1 MTDPSTPS
9 GAGASGKNGDH
20 GGGGSSSPRLPSPL
34 HQALAVIER
43 LERKVKRLE
52 RGERRAREPIAII
65 GMGCRFPGGADS
77 PESFWEL
84 LREGRDAITE
94 VPRSRWNV
102 DEFYAPSPGTPGKTY
117 ARHGGFIDDVEQFD
131 PQFFAISPREAAAMD
146 PQQRLVLEVSWEAL
160 ERAGLTPRALPQTR
174 TGVFVG
180 VGPGEY
186 SGATL
191 RVGGRAL
198 ESLDSHHATGTAP
211 SAIAGRVAYF
221 LKLQGPCMA
230 IDTACSS
237 ALVAV
242 HNAVRSLRAGA
253 CDVALAGGVNVLL
266 SPEQFIAGSQA
277 RMLSASGRCR
287 TFDAR
292 ADGYVRGEGCGVVV
306 LRRLS
311 DARAQGDTILA
322 VIRGSAINHDGPS
335 SGFTVPNGRSQE
347 SLLRLALADARIAPE
362 RVSYVE
368 AHGTGTA
375 LGDPIEV
382 SALAAVYGKPRS
394 VERPLLIGSVKTNIG
409 HLEPA
414 AGIAG
419 LIKTVLALQH
429 GELPGHLHLNEPN
442 PHIAWDELA
451 VEVSR
456 TRQPWPEDEGA
467 RVAGVSAFGLSG
479 TNAHVLLEQPPVEP
493 APASARPESSHYL
506 LTLSGQ
512 REEVLNL
519 LAGRYASFLRK
530 HPEVEL
536 ADVCHTANTGRVHH
550 AHRLA
555 LVSSSRANLASD
567 LESIAAGERPPSCVH
582 GVRPLGGGPPKIAFL
597 FTGQGSQYA
606 GMGRTL
612 YASEPV
618 FREAIDQCD
627 KLLTGY
633 LDVPLRELLLVGQ
646 GARFSEPQRL
656 HQTLYT
662 QPALFALEY
671 GLYRLWRSWGI
682 RPDAVLGHSVG
693 EFVAA
698 CVAGVFSLEDGLR
711 LVAARGRL
719 MHALRSRGA
728 MAVVYAA
735 PARVRIAI
743 TPWAGRVSVAALN
756 GPVTTVISGDARAIV
771 EVCERLASIKIHTKR
786 LSVSQA
792 FHSPLMDPILDDFEA
807 EVRKLRLARPTLPL
821 IGNVTGRRVDLEV
834 TRPSYWRQHAREP
847 VRFAECM
854 GALEQ
859 LGCTTF
865 VELGPHPV
873 LLAMGTE
880 CVPLLDGTWLPTL
893 RRGRQDAEI
902 ALQSLARLHVQ
913 GVEVDFRGLDRP
925 FARRRVTLP
934 SYPFQRQRC
943 WSVQAEPRAHAA
955 RGPLRL
961 PGVEIHPLLG
971 QRVPNPGRDVHYI
984 SQLSHRTQPYLEG
997 HRLFDAQVVP
1007 PAYYISTL
1015 LAAARDVF
1023 GVEAVALEDVLLPRP
1038 LVLSEP
1044 THVHVQLG
1052 PGEHGRMGF
1061 QLTSARSA
1069 DAREAIWHK
1078 HALGKMRRVESTSE
1092 PWRPVALGELQARC
1106 REEPS
1111 LDKLYERFAESGIEF
1126 GDHFRSLLR
1135 LWRNEDEAVALLD
1148 APTLVEGRDDCLHPT
1163 VIDACLQVLAA
1174 VLSRRGH
1181 TSAFVPFS
1189 VERVSLL
1196 RHPTNSL
1203 WCHGQLRPAE
1213 GRASASWTGDLWLF
1227 DDEGQPIAELRGL
1240 RIREAARE
1248 DLDDA
1253 RALADGDWQY
1263 RLAWRK
1269 LPAPTR
1275 PPHAPRP
1282 GAWLVLLDRDP
1293 VGEAIASA
1301 LEERGHTCIRVSPG
1315 FGFMRNGPREY
1326 TLDPA
1331 RRGDFTRLLQTIAS
1345 SGETL
1350 GGVLYLWALEECR
1363 VDDSLHFERA
1373 QRRVCGGPL
1382 NLLQALALGH
1392 DATRPRRLL
1401 LVTRGAQAP
1410 HPPRTPLAIIQSPLW
1425 GLGRVIAEEH
1435 PDLHSALIDLDPDA
1449 PPADAAETLLDE
1461 LTVEDGE
1468 DQISYRDGA
1477 RYGARLVRY
1486 TPSKTASPRGLAVP
1500 DSEAFRLEIR
1510 QQGALDNLVLK
1521 PARRQPPG
1529 PGEVEVAVRA
1539 AALNF
1544 RDVLSA
1550 LGMGR
1555 DVGGP
1560 LGGECAGTV
1569 VAVGEGVSHVSLGD
1583 SVMALAPSSFGPYVT
1598 ADARHV
1604 VRKPDTLS
1612 IEEAATLPVAYLTAW
1627 YGLHHLGRILPGD
1640 RVLIHAAAGGVGMA
1654 AVQLAQRIGAEV
1666 HATASP
1672 GKWGVLRKLGVA
1684 HIYNSRTLD
1693 FVEGVTRETGGRG
1706 VNIVLNSLTGDFIP
1720 AGMSLLAPGGR
1731 FVELGKSGIW
1741 SSQHAAARFPGI
1753 AYRAFDLM
1761 SVDPDLLHQALRQI
1775 AEVIEQGELA
1785 ALPRRTYPVTE
1796 AVSAFRYM
1804 AQARHVGKVVLSI
1817 ETGTNERADVRP
1829 PPIDPGGAYLVTGG
1843 FGALGRQ
1850 VARWLVDNGARH
1862 LVLVGR
1868 SEPSP
1873 DAQVDLESLTASGAS
1888 VTAARVD
1895 VTNRAQL
1902 AALLDELSR
1911 DAPPLRGVIH
1921 AAGVVD
1927 DGVLQQQGWERFRKV
1942 LAPKVDGAWYLH
1954 ELTQQTPLDFFV
1966 LFSSMAS
1973 LMGPAGQGNYAAA
1986 NAFLDALA
1994 HHRRAVG
2001 LPAISIN
2008 WGPWAGPGMAGRITA
2023 NARRRFAE
2031 RGFGVID
2038 PERGLAVF
2046 GRALSLDRAQIGVLP
2061 VDWNALRV
2069 QRQQRHVPRML
2080 EALLPQPPRASSGAS
2095 RAPDLLR
2102 RLRDLDPTARRELL
2116 RIALQAHA
2124 ARILGLGAPGEIAGD
2139 RSLKEIGLDSLMAV
2153 ELRNAICET
2162 IGRPLP
2168 ATFVFDHPT
2177 IDGMIEHLL
2186 RRVIALESPDLEG
2199 DGPLPEDLAAIA
2211 TLSPGRV
2218 RVHADPELP
2227 RDYAGVLDRAA
2238 RIQTYLV
2245 TLSPGHVLE
2254 IITAGAESSPPLVL
2268 LPPISATASI
2278 WQFQIDHFAS
2288 DYHVIIPHYPGYGRS
2303 TMTPG
2308 STAPEALAAQL
2319 ALALDG
2325 LGVTAPLN
2333 VVGWSYGGMIAQR
2346 FAHQSPDRVRSLS
2359 LVNTTAYFSG
2369 RDNTRQASDILRKLK
2384 DERTRNVSGSP
2395 GSQSATRIWALLKH
2409 AQGPT
2414 DAAVNI
2420 HYGDH
2425 AVRFD
2430 SRPQLHRIRIP
2441 TLIVQG
2447 VNDHFTPPSHGRL
2460 LCRKIPGARYYE
2472 FLSVGHYVPLHRSQ
2486 IFNRCLE
2493 RFLTTP
2499 DRRTSEPHPAAILR
2513 PLTTN

>member
-1 MTDPSTPS
+1 MTDSS
-9 GAGASGKNGDH
+9 KASGVRESARRP
-20 GGGGSSSPRLPSPL
+20 SSRLPSPL

-43 LERKVKRLE
+43 LERKIKRLE
-52 RGERRAREPIAII
+52 RGERRGREPIAII
-65 GMGCRFPGGADS
+65 GMSCRFPGGADS
-77 PESFWEL
+77 PEAFWEL

-94 VPRSRWNV
+94 VPRSRFSV
-102 DEFYAPSPGTPGKTY
+102 DELYAAAPGTPGKTY
-117 ARHGGFIDDVEQFD
+117 ARHGGFIDDIEQFD

-160 ERAGLTPRALPQTR
+160 ERAGLAPRSLPATR
-174 TGVFVG
+174 TGVFMG

-186 SGATL
+186 S
-191 RVGGRAL
+191 RAL
-198 ESLDSHHATGTAP
+198 RGAFDSLDSHHATGTAP

-221 LKLQGPCMA
+221 LKVQGPCMA

-237 ALVAV
+237 SLVAL
-242 HNAVRSLRAGA
+242 HNAVQSLRAGG
-253 CDVALAGGVNVLL
+253 CELALAGGVNVLL
-266 SPEQFIAGSQA
+266 GPEPFVAGSQA
-277 RMLSASGRCR
+277 RMLSVSGRCR

-292 ADGYVRGEGCGVVV
+292 ADGYVRGEGCGVLV

-311 DARAQGDTILA
+311 DARAQGDPILA
-322 VIRGSAINHDGPS
+322 IIRGSAINHDGPS

-347 SLLRLALADARIAPE
+347 ELLQLALADARVAPE

-382 SALAAVYGKPRS
+382 SALAAVYGKARS
-394 VERPLLIGSVKTNIG
+394 VETPLLIGSVKTNIG

-414 AGIAG
+414 AGVAG
-419 LIKTVLALQH
+419 VIKTVLALQR

-456 TRQPWPEDEGA
+456 TRRPWITEDGP
-467 RVAGVSAFGLSG
+467 RIAGVSAFGLSG
-479 TNAHVLLEQPPVEP
+479 TNAHVILEQPQPP
-493 APASARPESSHYL
+493 SARHEPEAGARAQHFL

-512 REEVLNL
+512 REEVLNI

-530 HPEVEL
+530 HPDIEL

-555 LVSSSRANLASD
+555 LVSPSRASLTSD

-582 GVRPLGGGPPKIAFL
+582 GVRPLSGSPPKIAFL

-612 YASEPV
+612 YDSEPV
-618 FREAIDQCD
+618 FRDAIDRCD
-627 KLLTGY
+627 KCLAGH
-633 LDVPLRELLLVGQ
+633 LDVPLRQLLLVGQ
-646 GARFSEPQRL
+646 GARFTEPQRI
-656 HQTLYT
+656 HQTVYT

-671 GLYRLWRSWGI
+671 ALYCLWRSWGI
-682 RPDAVLGHSVG
+682 EPDAVLGHSVG
-693 EFVAA
+693 EYVAA

-711 LVAARGRL
+711 LIAARGRL
-719 MHALRSRGA
+719 MHSVGARGA

-735 PARVRIAI
+735 PARVQAAIA
-743 TPWAGRVSVAALN
+743 PWSGRVSLAALN
-756 GPVTTVISGDARAIV
+756 GPVTTVISGEARAIV
-771 EVCERLASIKIHTKR
+771 EVCERLAAVKIHTKR

-792 FHSPLMDPILDDFEA
+792 FHSPLMDPILDAFED
-807 EVRKLRLARPTLPL
+807 ELRKLKLSPPALP
-821 IGNVTGRRVDLEV
+821 IISNVTGARVDQEL
-834 TRPSYWRQHAREP
+834 TRPSYWRRHVREP
-847 VRFAECM
+847 VRFADGM
-854 GALEQ
+854 AALEE

-873 LLAMGTE
+873 LLSMGTE
-880 CVPLLDGTWLPTL
+880 CVPLLDGTWLPSL
-893 RRGRQDAEI
+893 RRGRADAEV

-943 WSVQAEPRAHAA
+943 WSAVAEPRAQTAS
-955 RGPLRL
+955 GPLRL
-961 PGVEIHPLLG
+961 PGVQVHPLLG
-971 QRVPNPGRDVHYI
+971 QRVPSPGREIHYI
-984 SQLSHRTQPYLEG
+984 AQLSHQTQPYLEG
-997 HRLFDAQVVP
+997 HRLFDAHVVP
-1007 PAYYISTL
+1007 PAFYISTL
-1015 LAAARDVF
+1015 LAAARDTF
-1023 GVEAVALEDVLLPRP
+1023 GGEAVALEDVLLPRA
-1038 LVLSEP
+1038 LVLTEP
-1044 THVHVQLG
+1044 THIHVQLG
-1052 PGEHGRMGF
+1052 PGELGRMGF
-1061 QLTSARSA
+1061 TLTSARSA
-1069 DAREAIWHK
+1069 AAGEAVWHK
-1078 HALGKMRRVESTSE
+1078 HALGKMRRVETGVGRE
-1092 PWRPVALGELQARC
+1092 PPQPVALGELQARC

-1111 LDKLYERFAESGIEF
+1111 LEKLYKRFAEHGIEF
-1126 GDHFRSLLR
+1126 GEHFRSLLR
-1135 LWRNEDEAVALLD
+1135 LWRNESEAVALLD

-1163 VIDACLQVLAA
+1163 VIDGCLQVLAA

-1181 TSAFVPFS
+1181 TGAFVPFS
-1189 VERVSLL
+1189 IERVTLL

-1203 WCHGQLRPAE
+1203 WCHGVLRPGE
-1213 GRASASWTGDLWLF
+1213 GRTNAAWTGDLWLF
-1227 DDEGQPIAELRGL
+1227 DDDGLPIAELRGL
-1240 RIREAARE
+1240 RIREATRD
-1248 DLDDA
+1248 DLHDA
-1253 RALADGDWQY
+1253 RALSDNDWQY

-1269 LPAPTR
+1269 LPR
-1275 PPHAPRP
+1275 IPHAAT
-1282 GAWLVLLDRDP
+1282 GARRDTWLVLLDRDP
-1293 VGEAIASA
+1293 VGDA
-1301 LEERGHTCIRVSPG
+1301 LVRRLESRGHKCIRVSPG
-1315 FGFMRNGPREY
+1315 FGFIRNGPCEFA
-1326 TLDPA
+1326 LDPA
-1331 RRGDFTRLLQTIAS
+1331 RREDFTRLLQTITND
-1345 SGETL
+1345 GETL
-1350 GGVLYLWALEECR
+1350 SGVIYLWALEEGR
-1363 VDDSLHFERA
+1363 IGEGVNFERA

-1382 NLLQALALGH
+1382 SLLQALALGPS
-1392 DATRPRRLL
+1392 ATKPRRML
-1401 LVTRGAQAP
+1401 LVTRGAQTPAAK
-1410 HPPRTPLAIIQSPLW
+1410 PPLAPLAISQAPLW

-1435 PDLHSALIDLDPDA
+1435 PDLHSALVDLDPDA
-1449 PPADAAETLLDE
+1449 APTACADTLIGE
-1461 LTVEDGE
+1461 LRVDDGE

-1477 RYGARLVRY
+1477 RFGARLLRY
-1486 TPSKTASPRGLAVP
+1486 TPSKTATPRGLPVP

-1510 QQGALDNLVLK
+1510 QQGALDDLVLK
-1521 PARRQPPG
+1521 PARRRPPG
-1529 PGEVEVAVRA
+1529 PGEVELAVRA

-1544 RDVLSA
+1544 RDVLTA
-1550 LGMGR
+1550 IGMDRGAAS
-1555 DVGGP
+1555 P
-1560 LGGECAGTV
+1560 LGGECAGTI
-1569 VAVGEGVSHVSLGD
+1569 VAVGEGVTHVSLGD
-1583 SVMALAPSSFGPYVT
+1583 SVMARAPESFGPYVT
-1598 ADARHV
+1598 TDARFV

-1612 IEEAATLPVAYLTAW
+1612 IEEAATIPVAFLTAW
-1627 YGLHHLGRILPGD
+1627 YGLYHLGRILPGD

-1654 AVQLAQRIGAEV
+1654 AVQLAQRIGAEI

-1672 GKWGVLRKLGVA
+1672 GKWGVLRKLGVR
-1684 HIYNSRTLD
+1684 HIYNSRSLD
-1693 FVEGVTRETGGRG
+1693 FVTDLTRETAGRG
-1706 VNIVLNSLTGDFIP
+1706 VDIVLNSLTGDFIP
-1720 AGMSLLAPGGR
+1720 ASMSLLAPGGR

-1741 SSQHAAARFPGI
+1741 SSQQASDRYPGI
-1753 AYRAFDLM
+1753 AYRAFDLGT
-1761 SVDPDLLHQALRQI
+1761 VDPGLLHEALKQI
-1775 AEVIEQGELA
+1775 AEVLDQGELR
-1785 ALPRRTYPVTE
+1785 ALPRRTYPITE
-1796 AVSAFRYM
+1796 AVNAFRYM

-1817 ETGTNERADVRP
+1817 ETGTNETAGAPP
-1829 PPIDPGGAYLVTGG
+1829 PPIDPGGAYLITGG
-1843 FGALGRQ
+1843 LGALGRQ

-1873 DAQVDLESLTASGAS
+1873 DAQVDLDALSTSGAS
-1888 VTAARVD
+1888 VTVSRVD
-1895 VTNRAQL
+1895 VTEREQL

-1927 DGVLQQQGWERFRKV
+1927 DGVLQQQRWERFRKV
-1942 LAPKVDGAWYLH
+1942 LAPKVDGAWHLH
-1954 ELTQQTPLDFFV
+1954 ELTQHTPLDFFV

-1973 LMGPAGQGNYAAA
+1973 LIGPAGQGNYAAA

-1994 HHRRAVG
+1994 HHRRAAG

-2008 WGPWAGPGMAGRITA
+2008 WGPWAGAGMAGRITA

-2031 RGFGVID
+2031 RGLGAID
-2038 PERGLAVF
+2038 PERGLAIF
-2046 GRALSLDRAQIGVLP
+2046 GRALSLDQAQIGVLP

-2069 QRQQRHVPRML
+2069 QRQQRHVPRIL
-2080 EALLPQPPRASSGAS
+2080 EALLPKQTARATSSAHS

-2116 RIALQAHA
+2116 RIALQTHA
-2124 ARILGLGAPGEIAGD
+2124 ARILGLGAPGEIPGD
-2139 RSLKEIGLDSLMAV
+2139 QSLKELGLDSLMAV

-2162 IGRPLP
+2162 VGRPLP

-2177 IDGMIEHLL
+2177 INNMIEHLL
-2186 RRVIALESPDLEG
+2186 RRVIALESPDL
-2199 DGPLPEDLAAIA
+2199 DDCAPPEDLSMIA
-2211 TLSPGRV
+2211 TLSPGRI
-2218 RVHADPELP
+2218 RVHPEAELP
-2227 RDYAGVLDRAA
+2227 REYAGVLDRNA

-2254 IITAGAESSPPLVL
+2254 IISAGSESAPPLIL

-2278 WQFQIDHFAS
+2278 WQFQIDYFAS
-2288 DYHVIIPHYPGYGRS
+2288 EHHVIIPHYPGYGRS

-2308 STAPEALAAQL
+2308 STSPEALAAQL
-2319 ALALDG
+2319 ALVLDA
-2325 LGVTAPLN
+2325 LGVSAPLN
-2333 VVGWSYGGMIAQR
+2333 MVGWSYGGMIAQR
-2346 FAHQSPDRVRSLS
+2346 FANQSPERLRSLS

-2384 DERTRNVSGSP
+2384 DERTRNVHNPP
-2395 GSQSATRIWALLKH
+2395 GSQSAARIWALLKH

-2420 HYGDH
+2420 HYGDQ

-2430 SRPQLHRIRIP
+2430 SRAQLHRIRIP

-2447 VNDHFTPPSHGRL
+2447 VNDHFTPASHGRF

-2472 FLSVGHYVPLHRSQ
+2472 FLSVGHYIPLHRSQ
-2486 IFNRCLE
+2486 IFNRCLD

-2499 DRRTSEPHPAAILR
+2499 ERRTSEPHPAAVFR